1 MGEVFTNNRG
11 LLTSPYNEYWRRL
24 RKMYLPRQR
33 NPPLLLPH
41 PRTALIRSNHIGL
54 MKSAALSYR
63 PIQENE
69 SKRLAMDLVRS
80 PENFER
86 ELERYAAS
94 VVMTVAY
101 GKRVDDMNDPA
112 VQMVL
117 EMMQYMA
124 SLNVP
129 GRFLAESFPIL
140 AKFPDFMSP
149 WKKEVKANA
158 AYYGISLE
166 HTTPP
171 LPPLGL
177 NFTKLAA
184 VIH

>member
-1 MGEVFTNNRG
+1 
-11 LLTSPYNEYWRRL
+11 
-24 RKMYLPRQR
+24 
-33 NPPLLLPH
+33 
-41 PRTALIRSNHIGL
+41 
-54 MKSAALSYR
+54 MKTAALSYR

-86 ELERYAAS
+86 HLERYAAS

-129 GRFLAESFPIL
+129 GRYLAESFPVL
-140 AKFPDFMSP
+140 AKFPDFLAP
-149 WKKEVKANA
+149 WKKEVKAHA
-158 AYYGISLE
+158 AYYGTRLTLSLSVWT
-166 HTTPP
+166 HPHP
-171 LPPLGL
+171 SH
-177 NFTKLAA
+177 A
-184 VIH
+184 VIHSHLYVLVNVLALQMDI

>member
-1 MGEVFTNNRG
+1 
-11 LLTSPYNEYWRRL
+11 
-24 RKMYLPRQR
+24 
-33 NPPLLLPH
+33 
-41 PRTALIRSNHIGL
+41 

-80 PENFER
+80 PEVFER
-86 ELERYAAS
+86 HLERYAAS

-140 AKFPDFMSP
+140 AKLPDFLAP
-149 WKKEVKANA
+149 WKKQVKANA
-158 AYYGISLE
+158 AYYGISSQHATNGRKILLYIGYACE
-166 HTTPP
+166 
-171 LPPLGL
+171 
-177 NFTKLAA
+177 NS
-184 VIH
+184 I

>member
-1 MGEVFTNNRG
+1 
-11 LLTSPYNEYWRRL
+11 
-24 RKMYLPRQR
+24 
-33 NPPLLLPH
+33 
-41 PRTALIRSNHIGL
+41 

-80 PENFER
+80 PEMVER
-86 ELERYAAS
+86 HLERYAAS

-140 AKFPDFMSP
+140 AKLPDFFAP
-149 WKKEVKANA
+149 WKKQVKANA
-158 AYYGISLE
+158 AYYGIPSENATNDRKILLYIGHACE
-166 HTTPP
+166 
-171 LPPLGL
+171 
-177 NFTKLAA
+177 NS
-184 VIH
+184 I

>member
-1 MGEVFTNNRG
+1 
-11 LLTSPYNEYWRRL
+11 
-24 RKMYLPRQR
+24 
-33 NPPLLLPH
+33 
-41 PRTALIRSNHIGL
+41 

-80 PENFER
+80 PKVFER
-86 ELERYAAS
+86 HLERYAAS
-94 VVMTVAY
+94 VVMTIAY

-140 AKFPDFMSP
+140 AKLPDFLAP
-149 WKKEVKANA
+149 WKKQVKANA
-158 AYYGISLE
+158 AYYGISSHNATNDRKILLYIGYACE
-166 HTTPP
+166 
-171 LPPLGL
+171 
-177 NFTKLAA
+177 NS
-184 VIH
+184 V